1 MANVGP
7 MEILV
12 VLLVALIVFGPKRIP
27 ELGQSLGKGIREFKA
42 SLEGNDDDQ
51 PAKGE
56 RGPATAGTEPRT
68 LAAADPEPAE
78 VEASP
83 EARR

>member
-12 VLLVALIVFGPKRIP
+12 VLLIALIVFGPKRIP

-51 PAKGE
+51 SAKAE
-56 RGPATAGTEPRT
+56 RGTATAGTEPRT
-68 LAAADPEPAE
+68 LAAADPGPAE
-78 VEASP
+78 VETSP